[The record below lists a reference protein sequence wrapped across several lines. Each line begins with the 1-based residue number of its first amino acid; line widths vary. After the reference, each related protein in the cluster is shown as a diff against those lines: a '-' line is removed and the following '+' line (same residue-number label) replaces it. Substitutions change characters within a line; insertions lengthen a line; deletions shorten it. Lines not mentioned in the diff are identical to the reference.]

1 MAYGSGEL
9 TLNCTKCGEIKPESE
24 FSRESKNTRRNFRRT
39 DCKNCVYERQKIH
52 SSKPEVREHRAKTRR
67 VWSRLNKYGFTP
79 GLYEQ
84 RLEEQGNACAICKTQ
99 EPGGRGQFHAD
110 HDHKTGKPRGVLCH
124 SCNVSLGGFKDNLE
138 ALVAAIEYL
147 KKYSEDK

>member
-1 MAYGSGEL
+1 MPYGSDEL

-39 DCKNCVYERQKIH
+39 DCKSCVYTRQK
-52 SSKPEVREHRAKTRR
+52 KRAAEPGVREHRTKTRR

-84 RLEEQGNACAICKTQ
+84 RLEEQGNACAICKTK

-110 HDHKTGKPRGVLCH
+110 HDHKTGRPRGVLCH

-138 ALVAAIEYL
+138 ALAAAIEYL